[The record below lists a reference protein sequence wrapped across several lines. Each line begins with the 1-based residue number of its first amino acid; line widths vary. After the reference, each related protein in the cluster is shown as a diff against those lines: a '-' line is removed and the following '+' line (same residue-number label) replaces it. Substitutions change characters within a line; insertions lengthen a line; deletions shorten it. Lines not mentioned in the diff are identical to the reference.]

1 MSVHKDDPTVFT
13 TTDRY
18 PHGQKFI
25 PAENGVNGITPQ
37 RVALVTGA
45 GQGIGRAIA
54 VRLARDGFDVA
65 VSDIPSNR
73 ERLQETADAIQSE
86 TGRRACVVYAD
97 VSKEDD
103 VKAMVDKVVDELGGL
118 DVMVANAGMAILEEF
133 VECMHPPLPTPYI
146 C

>member
-1 MSVHKDDPTVFT
+1 MSVHKDDPPVFT

-18 PHGQKFI
+18 VHGQKPI
-25 PAENGVNGITPQ
+25 LTEHGVNSSTPQ

-54 VRLARDGFDVA
+54 VRLAQDSFDLA

-73 ERLQETADAIQSE
+73 ERLQETADAIRIE
-86 TGRRACVVYAD
+86 TGRRTCVAHAD
-97 VSKEDD
+97 VSKEDE

-118 DVMVANAGMAILEEF
+118 DVMIANAGMAILE
-133 VECMHPPLPTPYI
+133 VRRL
-146 C
+146 